1 MLWLETI
8 INGVMLGSLYA
19 VFGLGLALIFGVM
32 RIANIAHGELVIAGA
47 FLAYFLLS
55 VFPVNPFLL
64 VVPVTVIMFGFGWLL
79 QTALVNRV
87 LGTDPLP
94 PLLVTFGISSVLQN
108 LFVEVFGADTRS
120 IDAGWIK
127 TASLQIGT
135 LEIGVLP
142 LVFFAATVILF
153 AGIHVIL
160 SSTRLGRIVRATA
173 DDPEIVQIMGVK
185 RKQVYAMV
193 MGAAAALAA
202 IAGILL
208 AMRSSFTPFSGVER
222 LLIAF
227 EVVVI
232 GGLGSFAATF
242 VAGILLG
249 VVQLIGFQFD
259 PESGLLYG
267 HILLVLIL
275 LIRPQGFAGLRA
287 SR

>member
-8 INGVMLGSLYA
+8 INGIMLGSLYA
-19 VFGLGLALIFGVM
+19 VFGLGLALIFGIM

-55 VFPVNPFLL
+55 VMPVNPFLL
-64 VVPVTVIMFGFGWLL
+64 ILPVTVIMFGFGWLL
-79 QTALVNRV
+79 QTTLVNRV

-94 PLLVTFGISSVLQN
+94 ALLVTFGISSVLQN
-108 LFVEVFGADTRS
+108 LFVELFGADTRS

-127 TASLQIGT
+127 TASLKVGAF
-135 LEIGVLP
+135 EIGVLP
-142 LVFFAATVILF
+142 LIFFAATVILF
-153 AGIHVIL
+153 AGIHIIL
-160 SSTRLGRIVRATA
+160 SSTRLGRIIRATA

-202 IAGILL
+202 IAGMLL

-242 VAGILLG
+242 LAGILLG

-259 PESGLLYG
+259 PESGLLYS
-267 HILLVLIL
+267 HILLVLVL
-275 LIRPQGFAGLRA
+275 LIRPQGIAGLRA